1 MLQKV
6 LGWGSVAVA
15 VIATFAPDSFAYF
28 ALVLVALGLVSGF
41 MNPIADVATRVA
53 YYVLAFALPT
63 IADSLDAIPA
73 IGSYVNGILDNF
85 AVVIAGVAVAQVLL
99 AVVNQLKAAGDN

>member
-6 LGWGSVAVA
+6 LLWGSVAAA

-73 IGSYVNGILDNF
+73 IGSYVNGILDNL

-99 AVVNQLKAAGDN
+99 LVVNQLKAAGDN